1 MPVRCNRRIFLTSS
15 TYAPD
20 HLPRI
25 CCHMPNLTFL
35 QLRTRHA
42 DLASCRPHLSSLI
55 VIHLGHAVISTF
67 ARSPLRLCNPN
78 LFRSTV
84 PSLHRFAPPRT
95 YSSSPTT
102 LSFLSRTRSTHLV
115 YRHMRIPTSLS
126 STLVARPSPYLFEYL
141 FLSVL

>member
-1 MPVRCNRRIFLTSS
+1 MPMRCNRRILLASS
-15 TYAPD
+15 SYTP
-20 HLPRI
+20 HRPPRLR
-25 CCHMPNLTFL
+25 CHMPDLTFL
-35 QLRTRHA
+35 PLRTRHP

-55 VIHLGHAVISTF
+55 VIHLGHADIPIF
-67 ARSPLRLCNPN
+67 AASPLRSRNPN

-115 YRHMRIPTSLS
+115 YCHMHIPTSLS
-126 STLVARPSPYLFEYL
+126 STLVVRHSPYLFEYL